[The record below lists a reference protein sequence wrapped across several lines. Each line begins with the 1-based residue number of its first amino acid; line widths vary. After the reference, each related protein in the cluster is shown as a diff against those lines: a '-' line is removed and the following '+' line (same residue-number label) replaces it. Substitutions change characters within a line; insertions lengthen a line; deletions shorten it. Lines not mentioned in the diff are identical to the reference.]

1 MKKRLICAAMI
12 LALLLAL
19 LPAHILADDPQI
31 ITGEAGEK
39 ITWTFEPIEGVL
51 TIEGEGA
58 MPDWSYSEGAPW
70 YLYRSRIFRVVLGDK
85 ITSIGAYAFNECAR
99 LTEVDAA
106 EATLGVIGAGAM
118 SNCVQLETFK
128 FKPASNLDVGADA
141 FFGCAALKTV
151 DLSADEGARRRVLR
165 LHRPDG
171 SGPAQGHVHAGA

>member
-70 YLYRSRIFRVVLGDK
+70 YLYRSRIFRVSFQSEG
-85 ITSIGAYAFNECAR
+85 ECF
-99 LTEVDAA
+99 D
-106 EATLGVIGAGAM
+106 
-118 SNCVQLETFK
+118 
-128 FKPASNLDVGADA
+128 
-141 FFGCAALKTV
+141 ALKQKKCV
-151 DLSADEGARRRVLR
+151 KR
-165 LHRPDG
+165 
-171 SGPAQGHVHAGA
+171 